1 MASHFSELNKEQ
13 QRAATLLWGNSLQ
26 ALQVVAG
33 AGSGKTTTLVASI
46 SSAIEHGFPQERI
59 AVLTFSRRAA
69 HELKERLA
77 HHSIYPGFS
86 GTLHALAYKII
97 RANGSKKR
105 LILHAR
111 EKKAVLLRNL
121 FSHYEHIPQ
130 NILLRRGFLSPTEEK
145 TLQDSFTSHLDREGL
160 LDFDGMVPKATE
172 ILIAKEGPPPFDA
185 LFVDEYQ
192 DTSPDQARFIEALSP
207 KKLFV
212 VGDDWQSIYRF
223 RGADVTLTRDFLIHH
238 PNSKRTML
246 LTNYRSQKK
255 IVRLGNRAIRL
266 SKSYVKKKLNAHHAS
281 RTTPVCYFTEAE
293 TAAEVWQK
301 FCAHVFKGRSLFH
314 EKTTVLV
321 RTNAVR
327 RLIEKTLPE
336 GFEVMT
342 IHKSKGLEFDHVL
355 IFGIA
360 EHIIPHRENDFDE
373 EVRLFYVAMTRA
385 RHTLAFVSWEKNQKR
400 SVFLPFLM
408 RHCKLRYF

>member
-1 MASHFSELNKEQ
+1 MASPLTELNKEQ
-13 QRAATLLWGNSLQ
+13 QRAATLLWENPFQ

-33 AGSGKTTTLVASI
+33 AGSGKTTTLVAAV
-46 SSAIEHGFPQERI
+46 SSAIEHGFSQEKI

-69 HELKERLA
+69 QELKERLA
-77 HHSIYPGFS
+77 HHSIFPQFC
-86 GTLHALAYKII
+86 GTLHALAFKIL
-97 RANGSKKR
+97 RTNGSKKR
-105 LILHAR
+105 LILHAH
-111 EKKAVLLRNL
+111 EKKAILLRNL

-130 NILLRRGFLSPTEEK
+130 NILLRRGFLNPTEEK
-145 TLQDSFTSHLDREGL
+145 TLEDSFASELNSEGL
-160 LDFDGMVPKATE
+160 LDFDGMVPQATE
-172 ILIAKEGPPPFDA
+172 ILIAKESPSLFDV

-238 PNSKRTML
+238 PNAKRTML

-281 RTTPVCYFTEAE
+281 RATPVCYFTEAE
-293 TAAEVWQK
+293 TAAEVWKK
-301 FCAHVFKGRSLFH
+301 FCAHVFKDRSLFP

-342 IHKSKGLEFDHVL
+342 IHKSKGLEFDNVL

-400 SVFLPFLM
+400 SAFLPFLM